1 MAYDVAKLAAKLTDD
16 MGMNITEEAAKH
28 AVESVFS
35 WVEESAKESAGKV
48 DDFISGIMVM
58 LKPMLIGFIDKI
70 DGDVG

>member
-35 WVEESAKESAGKV
+35 WVEESAKESAGTV

-70 DGDVG
+70 DGEVG

>member
-35 WVEESAKESAGKV
+35 WVDESAKESAGTV
-48 DDFISGIMVM
+48 YDFISGIMVM
-58 LKPMLIGFIDKI
+58 LKPMLMGFIDKI
-70 DGDVG
+70 DGEVG